1 MKKRVET
8 EGSGLRGFRKYG
20 LIQAITKGRALAG
33 LLALTLLAGSLTAC
47 TSAGTDPSGNTE
59 GGSSPT
65 EAVSDTS
72 GAAEAGTGEHVLNW
86 FAAGEVTT
94 FDSSKSYDTI
104 SGSQQAYIYDTLYD
118 LDQDNN
124 AQPRLAL
131 GDPVL
136 SEDNL
141 TAVIAIRD
149 DAYFANG
156 EPITAQNIVEA
167 ARRTVNP
174 ATGSQSAANLSWIAN
189 ANEIIA
195 GELPVEEL
203 GVEATGEYELTF
215 TLTAPT
221 PYLLN
226 ELTTILLS
234 PISTDFIEAAGDEYA
249 LSSDYILSSGPYILE
264 NWSGADISWTFVK
277 NENYWDKDNVYFDV
291 INIQIVKEE
300 ATGVALYEAGE
311 LDGLE
316 ISGDYITIYRESE
329 DYLKVQSLRM
339 TNLELGINS
348 VNEIGASGTRSS
360 GYLTNLNLRKA
371 LSYAIDRETLVVN
384 ILNDGGV
391 AATGFIP
398 DGIAVNPATGAG
410 VAEDFGSQAEY
421 DYDKALEYWNA
432 ALDELGVS
440 EITLELYTSDD
451 DSSIRIGTYLQSEL
465 QKLPGLQID
474 VKNVTASVRFE
485 VMMAYDFDLAL
496 GGWTGDFDPTSYVKQ
511 FETSYDHN
519 HGKWVSEELT
529 ALVNALEGEDGNDF
543 ELRWQHL
550 KEANQYLVDN
560 QVSINLYQGAGSY
573 LVNPALKG
581 VVTHVLGNNPVDIR
595 FAYFE

>member
-1 MKKRVET
+1 MKKR
-8 EGSGLRGFRKYG
+8 F
-20 LIQAITKGRALAG
+20 LANI
-33 LLALTLLAGSLTAC
+33 LVLALLVTSLAAC
-47 TSAGTDPSGNTE
+47 TSSSADGENTGETAAGTASTESGSET
-59 GGSSPT
+59 
-65 EAVSDTS
+65 
-72 GAAEAGTGEHVLNW
+72 AGTVDTEDGEHVLNW
-86 FAAGEVTT
+86 FSTGEVTT

-104 SGSQQAYIYDTLYD
+104 SGSQQAYIYDTLYE

-124 AQPRLAL
+124 AQPRLAV
-131 GDPVL
+131 GYPVL

-141 TAVIAIRD
+141 TAVIEIRQ

-156 EPITAQNIVEA
+156 EQIKAQNIVDA
-167 ARRTVNP
+167 ARRTVDP

-189 ANEIIA
+189 ANAVIA
-195 GELPVEEL
+195 GEAPAEEL
-203 GVEATGEYELTF
+203 GVEATGEFEVTF

-234 PISTDFIEAAGDEYA
+234 PISTGFIEAAGDEYA
-249 LSSDYILSSGPYILE
+249 LSSDYILSSGPYVLE

-277 NENYWDKDNVYFDV
+277 NENYWDRDNVYFDT
-291 INIQIVKEE
+291 INIQIVKDE

-311 LDGLE
+311 LDGVD
-316 ISGDYITIYRESE
+316 ISGDYITVYRETE
-329 DYLKVQSLRM
+329 DYLKVQTLRM

-391 AATGFIP
+391 VAAGFIP
-398 DGIAVNPATGAG
+398 DGIATNPSTGAS
-410 VAEDFGSQAEY
+410 VAEDFGYQAEY
-421 DYDKALEYWNA
+421 DYDKALTYWNA
-432 ALDELGVS
+432 ALEELGVS

-451 DSSIRIGTYLQSEL
+451 DSSVRIGTYLQSEL
-465 QKLPGLQID
+465 QKLPGLYID

-543 ELRWQHL
+543 DLRWQHL
-550 KEANQYLVDN
+550 KEANQYLIDN

-573 LVNPALKG
+573 LVNPELKG
-581 VVTHVLGNNPVDIR
+581 VVTHVLGENPVDIR
-595 FAYFE
+595 YAYFE